1 MKMITLVIPAKNE
14 KESLGEV
21 LKEALHYN
29 VVKEIIVVVDSLEDN
44 SIKIAEEYNC
54 KVIIQKNSGY
64 GSALIEGFR
73 ESTNKYACIFN
84 ADFSMDPKY
93 LQSMIDKTNEN
104 DFIFGTRYKNGSS
117 DDDNF
122 ITLFGNKVFSLMSRL
137 LLGIKLTDILYT
149 YVLCDVKKFNTLNFK
164 KKDFRLCI
172 ELPFLVNLNS
182 YSYDE
187 IGMHERKRYNGEKNV
202 NVIIDGF
209 LILIEIMNS
218 FLKRIFRKDK

>member
-1 MKMITLVIPAKNE
+1 M
-14 KESLGEV
+14 
-21 LKEALHYN
+21 
-29 VVKEIIVVVDSLEDN
+29 
-44 SIKIAEEYNC
+44 
-54 KVIIQKNSGY
+54 
-64 GSALIEGFR
+64 
-73 ESTNKYACIFN
+73 
-84 ADFSMDPKY
+84 
-93 LQSMIDKTNEN
+93 
-104 DFIFGTRYKNGSS
+104 
-117 DDDNF
+117 
-122 ITLFGNKVFSLMSRL
+122 
-137 LLGIKLTDILYT
+137 
-149 YVLCDVKKFNTLNFK
+149 LCDVKKFNTLNFK